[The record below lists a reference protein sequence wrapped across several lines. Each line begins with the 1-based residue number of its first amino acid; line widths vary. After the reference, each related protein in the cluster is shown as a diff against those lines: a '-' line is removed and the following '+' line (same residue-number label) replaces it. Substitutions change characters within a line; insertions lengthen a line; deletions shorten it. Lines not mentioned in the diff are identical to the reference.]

1 MKEHIDQTPMKSTGV
16 QQRRT
21 RATHVQAKKEKNIQE
36 DNNRKGLVL
45 SETFVVIECHVL
57 LCDSVI
63 LVQAEFDK
71 CIGHMRSRKPRPR

>member
-1 MKEHIDQTPMKSTGV
+1 MFWAKEVKKCIDQSPKKSIRV
-16 QQRRT
+16 QRRQT
-21 RATHVQAKKEKNIQE
+21 WAAHVQE

-71 CIGHMRSRKPRPR
+71 CIGHRRSRKPRPR